1 MATTTNLG
9 KLRFDWRGDYLAS
22 SSYVANDVVTWRMQ
36 QYICIADA
44 AAGVAPSNTN
54 FWTLFTAMFNNR
66 GQWASGQAYLVGD
79 VVLQATPGNLS
90 NIPSSIAGQY
100 TLSRTTVQAFYC
112 TLAHTST
119 GTITPADPAYW
130 TPMNRRGVSGA
141 QTGAGATTQ
150 NYNLGIYSNSPYA
163 ANVLPNRGIVF
174 DNQSHY
180 YLGTTGRNSTDSFT
194 AGVISANGQAQSW
207 GLESSGSNGTVGYGG
222 YAQNTLSFPF
232 YDYWRSTSAG
242 GTGVH
247 ATPDGAIPRVIQ
259 WEKSFDRNL
268 VLMNSGEVFAWGSN
282 GSGQLGDQSSTNRS
296 FPVRVG
302 STNTSLYN
310 NTATTAG
317 GPNNR
322 LFVAGHVWSSV
333 RIRRISM
340 SSAGGWGGGQ
350 GGHCMAIDE
359 TGQLWTWG
367 NNSRGQLGWG
377 TLDSSL
383 NQSNN
388 STFLPQPIPRTAF
401 NIGAITNGQSVV
413 ACWACGAGD
422 NSFSFAVTADGNLW
436 AWGDNQAGQLGLGNT
451 SVTAVPTVV
460 NNIAGL
466 GLNFGSPSVGNIVK
480 LQFTDNGTTAA
491 RAAVAIVTSLGL
503 VYVAGCN
510 NSAWMGIAAS
520 ASVNLWTNI
529 GGGPGASASST
540 CRDLW
545 LYGSGGD
552 FATCMQRDRITG
564 LCWTAGRNTNGVL
577 GYGGSPGTPA
587 QSSTFALSKM
597 NVGGVVY
604 NLVNVR
610 QLAHIAHNDTCSATV
625 VLDNGLSFSIG
636 RSEWGQTSLGFAATN
651 SVNSDANTIEMINQ
665 AVWQPVRAPSNMV
678 GKFQDCMG
686 FGRADGQSWL
696 MWQNNDGRIMMSG
709 RGSTTAAS
717 SNTNGNMFGQFWSS
731 WNDQHAVAMTTTI
744 VT

>member
-1 MATTTNLG
+1 MATTINLG

-36 QYICIADA
+36 QYICVADA

-66 GQWASGQAYLVGD
+66 GQWQTGTSYLVGD
-79 VVLQATPGNLS
+79 VVLQATPGNLAS
-90 NIPSSIAGQY
+90 LPSSIAGQY
-100 TLSRTTVQAFYC
+100 TLSRSTVQAFYC
-112 TLAHTST
+112 TVAHTSS
-119 GTITPADPAYW
+119 GSITPADAGFW
-130 TPMNRRGVSGA
+130 TPMNRRGISGA
-141 QTGAGATTQ
+141 QTGSGSATQ

-163 ANVLPNRGIVF
+163 AGVLPNRGILF

-180 YLGTTGRNSTDSFT
+180 YLGSTGRNSTDSPT
-194 AGVISANGQAQSW
+194 AGIVSLNGQAMSW
-207 GLESSGSNGTVGYGG
+207 GLDTSGSNGTAGYSGF
-222 YAQNTLSFPF
+222 AQNTLSFPF
-232 YDYWRSTSAG
+232 YDYWRSTSAN

-247 ATPDGAIPRVIQ
+247 ATPDNSIPRIIQ

-268 VLMNSGEVFAWGSN
+268 VLTNSGEVFAWGSN
-282 GSGQLGDQSSTNRS
+282 GSGQLGDQSSSNRN

-302 STNTSLYN
+302 SNIVSLYN
-310 NTATTAG
+310 NTPTTNG

-322 LFVAGHVWSSV
+322 LFVSGHVWNSV

-340 SSAGGWGGGQ
+340 SSAGGFGGLQ

-359 TGQLWTWG
+359 SGNLWTWG

-377 TLDSSL
+377 TLDSAL

-388 STFLPQPIPRTAF
+388 STFLPQAIPRTAF

-422 NSFSFAVTADGNLW
+422 NSWSFAVTADGNLW

-451 SVTAVPTVV
+451 SVTVVPTVV
-460 NNIAGL
+460 NNIGGL

-480 LQFTDNGTTAA
+480 IQFTDNGTAA
-491 RAAVAIVTSLGL
+491 RGACAILTSLGL
-503 VYVAGCN
+503 VYVAGN
-510 NSAWMGIAAS
+510 NSSGWMGITPS
-520 ASVNLWTNI
+520 ASVNIWTNI
-529 GGGPGASASST
+529 GGGPGASANSS
-540 CRDLW
+540 CRDIW
-545 LYGSGGD
+545 LYGSGGT
-552 FATCMQRDRITG
+552 FASCMQRDRVSG

-587 QSSTFALSKM
+587 QSSTFAVSRI
-597 NVGGVVY
+597 NVGGVLY
-604 NLVNVR
+604 NLSNVR
-610 QLAHIAHNDTCSATV
+610 HLAHIAHDDTCSATV

-636 RSEWGQTSLGFAATN
+636 RSEWGQTSLGLATTN
-651 SVNSDANTIEMINQ
+651 AVNSDANTIELINQ
-665 AVWQPVRAPSNMV
+665 AVWQPVRAPNNMV

-696 MWQNNDGRIMMSG
+696 MWQNNDGRVMMSG
-709 RGSTTAAS
+709 RGATNTTTGTSA
-717 SNTNGNMFGQFWSS
+717 GNMFGQFWAQ
-731 WNDQHAVAMTTTI
+731 WNDSTVITMTGTI